1 MSPTQSQPNPFQL
14 VLGTGQRLDTGKY
27 EREVVQLP
35 AHSLTHGIWAG
46 KTGYGKSRALCAFAI
61 LLLKHKIGFTL
72 IDPAGDLAR
81 LILQQLL
88 ALGYFDHHP
97 DPFTQLIYLDIPTAL
112 RQEQY
117 LPFNVLHT
125 AHDPYTAADLVLEAF
140 RRTFPSLRSAGSAV
154 NIETLLKLS
163 AFVLASHNLPLLPHM
178 SLLLGDAAYRQALLA
193 SIGDELVLSFFQ
205 QLTSVRS
212 GELTISTESTNKR
225 LFLLGFAPVLRYSLG
240 QQENLLDFQRLIPQG
255 KCVVINLN
263 VPDLEAMRFLGS
275 LVTVQAE
282 TGAKARGQLRPEERH
297 GIHILLC
304 DEFHNFCSQ
313 SGDAF
318 AHMLAECRKY
328 GLFLQ
333 GAFQSYSQLPDQLQG
348 ALLNCDM
355 RVVYRQEL
363 PDARKSAELLN
374 VPIDPYLVK
383 PSLSTSPRFYTP
395 SEQREMHVQAIT
407 RLAKQEAIVRLPG
420 DRLYKMQ
427 TISVPDVAVDH
438 KQREAVEAEYL
449 RRYFRPRPMLDVLAP
464 ATLQL
469 PAHQGSSQPVVVPR
483 EELW

>member
-1 MSPTQSQPNPFQL
+1 MSRMQLQPSNLQL
-14 VLGTGQRLDTGKY
+14 VLGIGQRLDTGRY

-35 AHSLTHGIWAG
+35 AYALTHGIWSG

-61 LLLKHKIGFTL
+61 LLLKHNIGFTL
-72 IDPAGDLAR
+72 VDPAGDLAR

-97 DPFTQLIYLDIPTAL
+97 DPFGQLIYLDIPAAL
-112 RQEQY
+112 RQERY
-117 LPFNVLHT
+117 LPFNVLHSG
-125 AHDPYTAADLVLEAF
+125 HDPYTAADLVLEAF
-140 RRTFPSLRSAGSAV
+140 KRAFPSLKSGSAV

-163 AFVLASHNLPLLPHM
+163 AFVLACHKLPLFPAM
-178 SLLLGDAAYRQALLA
+178 SYLLADAQYRQQLLTG
-193 SIGDELVLSFFQ
+193 INDELVISFFQ
-205 QLTSVRS
+205 QLTNSHT
-212 GELTISTESTNKR
+212 GELTISTESTSKR

-240 QQENLLDFQRLIPQG
+240 QQENLLDFRRLIPQG

-282 TGAKARGQLRPEERH
+282 TGAKARGQLRAEERE

-328 GLFLQ
+328 GLFIH
-333 GAFQSYSQLPDQLQG
+333 GAFQSWTQLPEQLQG

-355 RVVYRQEL
+355 RVVYRQEQ

-374 VPIDPYLVK
+374 LPIDPNLVK
-383 PSLSTSPRFYTP
+383 PSLTASVRFYSP
-395 SEQREMHVQAIT
+395 AEQREMHVEAVT
-407 RLAKQEAIVRLPG
+407 RLAKQEAILRLPG

-427 TISVPDVAVDH
+427 TISVPDVAVNH
-438 KQREAVEAEYL
+438 TQRKAVEAEYL
-449 RRYFRPRPMLDVLAP
+449 RRYFRPRPMLDILP
-464 ATLQL
+464 AAVIQL
-469 PAHQGSSQPVVVPR
+469 PHSHKSSQPLVVPR
-483 EELW
+483 EELR